1 MAVASEKYFPFD
13 SDDINGQYTREYLAD
28 DFARYFRAFIGSGT
42 FMGVP
47 DNLQVIANGDMT
59 VTLRPGSMII
69 DGYRYDNVADII
81 IPITPPDGVL
91 SRIDRISATWSNP
104 DDDIHYTLQEGDFSY
119 NPVPPACRRTAD
131 YKDYVVADIMVTAGA
146 ISIKQSDITDQR
158 LNSEVC
164 GLAVPFGNLDTAAL
178 YDQIKADLQYFREM
192 GEEKFTAWF
201 EQIRNQLT
209 EDAAGNLQSQIGNL
223 DHLLTVEK
231 MDLVSALN
239 EICRRVNSS
248 SEMLQKTI
256 GDAFSEE
263 KTYSI
268 GDYAIYENTL
278 YRFIAAKTAGAWNP
292 AAAEAVTVAGELDK
306 LNGNMILDY
315 ANAVTLPIKNNISAT
330 ISTKGMLFPYNFRYS
345 GEGSPYANIHI
356 NNSHIAIVNF
366 NSAGREMPGP
376 FPVSPGDMV
385 KITISGGSAEHMTSD
400 WKLVPCKNNN

>member
-13 SDDINGQYTREYLAD
+13 SDDINGKYTREYLAD
-28 DFARYFRAFIGSGT
+28 DFARYFRAFISSGT
-42 FMGVP
+42 FMGVS

-278 YRFIAAKTAGAWNP
+278 YRFTAAKTAGEWNP

-306 LNGNMILDY
+306 LNGNLPKILNGSINFTITETEKPISVTFPQAFSEMPSVIGMVKRSGY
-315 ANAVTLPIKNNISAT
+315 ANQTFWTLTAVSKTSAT
-330 ISTKGMLFPYNFRYS
+330 FYVTTGGNT
-345 GEGSPYANIHI
+345 AN
-356 NNSHIAIVNF
+356 NADCTLYWIAV
-366 NSAGREMPGP
+366 GR
-376 FPVSPGDMV
+376 
-385 KITISGGSAEHMTSD
+385 
-400 WKLVPCKNNN
+400 

>member
-1 MAVASEKYFPFD
+1 MAVTSEKYFPFD

-28 DFARYFRAFIGSGT
+28 DFARYFRAFISSGT
-42 FMGVP
+42 FMDVP

-69 DGYRYDNVADII
+69 DGYRYDNVSDII
-81 IPITPPDGVL
+81 IPITPPDGVM

-146 ISIKQSDITDQR
+146 ISIRQSDITDQR

-223 DHLLTVEK
+223 EHLLTVEK

-292 AAAEAVTVAGELDK
+292 AAAEAVTVAGEICK
-306 LNGNMILDY
+306 LNGNLTALSDKMVNSIVVRTVMWSGVVQ
-315 ANAVTLPIKNNISAT
+315 AGGAGRPSVTVPTVKGYTPIAAIPQDLAAWFFYSRCSLSGNTWNAT
-330 ISTKGMLFPYNFRYS
+330 ICSTYEDGQPHSLTA
-345 GEGSPYANIHI
+345 YACILYVK
-356 NNSHIAIVNF
+356 NS
-366 NSAGREMPGP
+366 
-376 FPVSPGDMV
+376 
-385 KITISGGSAEHMTSD
+385 
-400 WKLVPCKNNN
+400 